1 MRRFRDRTKHDRS
14 QRREKPPILRV
25 PGHNAEMGQMEQGKQ
40 ALEEIVGA
48 VQRDVVKMKKEKKS
62 YVNTWENNGKPD
74 LRIMILLQD

>member
-1 MRRFRDRTKHDRS
+1 
-14 QRREKPPILRV
+14 
-25 PGHNAEMGQMEQGKQ
+25 MEQGKQ
-40 ALEEIVGA
+40 ALEETVGA